1 MQKYLIVIEG
11 PTASGK
17 TGLSIELAKHFD
29 AEILSCDSRQFYKEM
44 SIGTAKPDAEERAAA
59 VHHFVDCMS
68 IERSYNV
75 GDYER
80 EAIAF
85 LEDYYTQ
92 KDIAIMVGGSGLYIR
107 AVCEGV
113 DEFPEVDKSIRE
125 AITGELETNG
135 LEALQEELKGSDP
148 DYYEKV
154 DLKNPHR
161 IIRALEICRGSGKP
175 FSSFHGQGKVQRPF
189 QVIKIGINWERPV
202 LYDRINLR
210 VDLMM
215 EAGLLEEVKFLYPKR
230 KLNALQTVGYREL
243 FGYLDG
249 TTTLIEAIELLKRN
263 TRRYAK
269 RQMTW
274 FRKEKDLHWVKAG
287 AEPLEVAE
295 WVEEQMDNLS
305 KVGKKD

>member
-68 IERSYNV
+68 IERDYNV

-80 EAIAF
+80 EVIAF
-85 LEDYYTQ
+85 LEDYYTK
-92 KDIAIMVGGSGLYIR
+92 KDVAIMVGGSGLYIR

-125 AITGELETNG
+125 EIIEELETKG

-148 DYYEKV
+148 NYYAKV

-161 IIRALEICRGSGKP
+161 IIRALEICRGTGKP
-175 FSSFHGQGKVQRPF
+175 FSSFHGQGKVERPF
-189 QVIKIGINWERPV
+189 QVIKIGIDWERPA

-215 EAGLLEEVKFLYPKR
+215 KAGLLEEVKTLYPKR
-230 KLNALQTVGYREL
+230 ELNALQTVGYREL

-249 TTTLIEAIELLKRN
+249 TTNLEEAVELLKRN

-274 FRKEKDLHWVKAG
+274 FRKEKDLHWVKANT
-287 AEPLEVAE
+287 P
-295 WVEEQMDNLS
+295 VEEVVDLI
-305 KVGKKD
+305 KKIML